1 MYSGVGDCNLVILLD
16 SVLDGIAK
24 RHMKVLPSPELLAV
38 CYLLQKGEQQYVIS
52 QGHELVSFQLSFKKV

>member
-16 SVLDGIAK
+16 SVLDGTAK

-38 CYLLQKGEQQYVIS
+38 CCSLRKGEQGLMIYL
-52 QGHELVSFQLSFKKV
+52 HCKLVSS